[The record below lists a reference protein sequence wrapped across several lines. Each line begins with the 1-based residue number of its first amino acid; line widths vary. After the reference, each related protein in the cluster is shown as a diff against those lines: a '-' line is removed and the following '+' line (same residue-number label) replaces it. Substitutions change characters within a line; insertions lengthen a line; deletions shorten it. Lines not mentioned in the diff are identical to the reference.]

1 MQIKNRWD
9 GNVICEG
16 EESIKKLAEKN
27 KANLSGANLAGAD
40 LSWANLSRANLS
52 RANLSEANLSGAYFS
67 GADLSGA
74 NLSWANLSRANLSR
88 ANLSEADLS
97 WANLSWANLSRA
109 DLSGAYFSGANLSEA
124 DLSWA
129 DLSRAKNIEFYNLSF
144 LATLAKINLYN
155 LPDDLQ
161 LELMRRDAQSHP
173 HPELFDEWVKT
184 GKCPYQNEE
193 RFWLFEPK
201 PELWKPGK
209 PEISDYQL
217 ILEICKSQGWKIR
230 NYLK

>member
-27 KANLSGANLAGAD
+27 KANLSGAD
-40 LSWANLSRANLS
+40 
-52 RANLSEANLSGAYFS
+52 LSGAYFS
-67 GADLSGA
+67 GADLS
-74 NLSWANLSRANLSR
+74 WAYFSG

-109 DLSGAYFSGANLSEA
+109 NLSRANLSGAYFSGA
-124 DLSWA
+124 
-129 DLSRAKNIEFYNLSF
+129 KNIEFYNLPS

-201 PELWKPGK
+201 PKLWKPGK

>member
-27 KANLSGANLAGAD
+27 KANLSGADLSGAD
-40 LSWANLSRANLS
+40 LSWADLSRANLSRANLS
-52 RANLSEANLSGAYFS
+52 RANLSRADLSRAY
-67 GADLSGA
+67 LSGA
-74 NLSWANLSRANLSR
+74 NLSRANLSGANLSRANLSR
-88 ANLSEADLS
+88 ADLS
-97 WANLSWANLSRA
+97 GANFSGA
-109 DLSGAYFSGANLSEA
+109 DLSGA
-124 DLSWA
+124 DLSRA
-129 DLSRAKNIEFYNLSF
+129 NLSRAKNIEFYNLPS

-193 RFWLFEPK
+193 RFWLFEQK